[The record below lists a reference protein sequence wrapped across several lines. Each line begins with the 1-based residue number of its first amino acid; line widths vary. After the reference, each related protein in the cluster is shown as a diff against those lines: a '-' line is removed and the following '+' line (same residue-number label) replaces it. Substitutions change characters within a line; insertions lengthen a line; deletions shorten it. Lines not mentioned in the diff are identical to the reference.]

1 MKITKIQKMKSGKY
15 KIEFDQHEKITT
27 YDEVILK
34 NNLLFK
40 KEIDTELSNQIE
52 KDTKNYDGYYK
63 ALKYITTKMRSEK
76 EMYAYLEKQSIPKE
90 EQDRIIE
97 KLKMNGLLNDKQFA
111 SSFISDKV
119 HLSNIG
125 PNQIR
130 RELENHNIDYDVV
143 EIELGKYEDTIFEEK
158 LQKMVQK
165 KIASNH
171 KHSKYQ
177 LQQKLVQDFMHL
189 GYEKEQI
196 SHVLENISFEDQNA
210 LEKEFQSLY
219 RKLSKKYSGEQLKL
233 QLKNKL
239 YQKGFSL
246 SDIAEKIEQ
255 IGGE

>member
-15 KIEFDQHEKITT
+15 KIEFDKHEKITT

-40 KEIDTELSNQIE
+40 KEIDVELSNQIE

-76 EMYAYLEKQSIPKE
+76 EMYTYLEKQSIPKK
-90 EQDRIIE
+90 EQNKIIE
-97 KLKMNGLLNDKQFA
+97 KLKMNGLLNDKQFV
-111 SSFISDKV
+111 SSFIADKV

-130 RELENHNIDYDVV
+130 RELENHNIDNDVV
-143 EIELGKYEDTIFEEK
+143 ETELEKYEDSIFEEK
-158 LQKMVQK
+158 LQKMMQK
-165 KIASNH
+165 KVAMDH
-171 KHSKYQ
+171 KHSKHQ
-177 LQQKLVQDFMHL
+177 LQQKLMQDFINL
-189 GYEKEQI
+189 GYDKEQI
-196 SHVLENISFEDQNA
+196 SRALENMSYQDQDA

-219 RKLSKKYSGEQLKL
+219 RKLSKKYSAQQLKL

-246 SDIAEKIEQ
+246 SDIQEKIEQ